1 MTPSSQWVLQTQ
13 ALSTSLRTVR
23 RLGNNSVKEGSTSNN
38 VEGRILYSEL
48 SESICF
54 LFNGSSSVTLQ
65 ELGMSSATGNWKA
78 ENPFAPQ
85 AELWALLLFGDFS
98 DPRHGSDQPSLG
110 VTVPVQITA
119 NPSSTLLIPK
129 ERSDACIHF

>member
-1 MTPSSQWVLQTQ
+1 MGDPFLTVGVTQTQ

-38 VEGRILYSEL
+38 VEGRILYFDL

-54 LFNGSSSVTLQ
+54 PFNGNNTVTLQ

-78 ENPFAPQ
+78 ENPVAPR
-85 AELWALLLFGDFS
+85 AEVWALVVS
-98 DPRHGSDQPSLG
+98 
-110 VTVPVQITA
+110 
-119 NPSSTLLIPK
+119 K
-129 ERSDACIHF
+129 